1 MLVDICIVIRNGK
14 IVWKLAVLLIF
25 LLELEIP
32 GVAVQS
38 IHQNS
43 EKILTF
49 VSNCFVKMTS
59 RLFQP
64 LSAVMTMVPRLLR
77 HFRRS
82 LQIRK
87 SIANAPRVTQFA
99 DQSKYTDQSI
109 TVKNGD
115 LLRKLKK
122 LLKLHGKKSNNQ
134 PMVRFIHKRSEITT
148 CMGYSFKTKT
158 TKFKARFLT

>member
-87 SIANAPRVTQFA
+87 SIANAPRVIQFA
-99 DQSKYTDQSI
+99 DQPKYTYQSI
-109 TVKNGD
+109 TVKNGH
-115 LLRKLKK
+115 LRRNLKK

-134 PMVRFIHKRSEITT
+134 PMVRFIHNRSEITT